1 MKINFLSKKLGAT
14 RAPKGLV
21 IVQNPKLGRNPT
33 HVKRAVGKIF
43 DDPSM
48 VVVSQSIDVRVKES
62 ATVKQFSPAGCFFP
76 QEIFSGKSGIL
87 IRHPR
92 LGRDVGKVVW
102 VREKTENS
110 FFLR

>member
-1 MKINFLSKKLGAT
+1 MCEQRT
-14 RAPKGLV
+14 
-21 IVQNPKLGRNPT
+21 RNPT
-33 HVKRAVGKIF
+33 HVKRAVSKIF
-43 DDPSM
+43 DDPGM
-48 VVVSQSIDVRVKES
+48 VAVSQSIDVRVKES
-62 ATVKQFSPAGCFFP
+62 ATVNQFSPACLLFP
-76 QEIFSGKSGIL
+76 LEIFSGKAGVL